1 MSTGDYGCTRE
12 AATVLCCHGWS
23 LWPSKERGGGG
34 VMGWVMG
41 EAAGKPGGPDLF
53 LIRLQLS
60 APWWMCVCVVKVD
73 SSQVPGAEMI
83 R

>member
-12 AATVLCCHGWS
+12 AAAVLCFHTAGLS
-23 LWPSKERGGGG
+23 GPRRSERGGA
-34 VMGWVMG
+34 MGWVMG
-41 EAAGKPGGPDLF
+41 EAAGKPGGPDLI